1 LADIAD
7 TAIVRRA
14 SIKDA
19 TDSRALP
26 DAAATSRAFSSEV
39 ETGSRKENASKQK
52 TRAPFRFNRNEKG
65 SIDALASFAA
75 IAVNQWQALAERTIE
90 PNGYYLPE
98 WELAV
103 NASAQG
109 RTGASA
115 LSAWSDDRL
124 IGLMPVIS
132 MWHAWKIPLPA
143 LVSAHPYGTLCTPP
157 LDRGMAV
164 DAAAQ
169 LMRQARNAGAHA
181 LILRDMSLDGAA
193 MRIFEQVLQ
202 QHGLRPHVLQS
213 NLRACLDATRD
224 ADEVLHDAL
233 GTKKLK
239 EVRRLRN
246 RLAEHG
252 TVHFEVARTP
262 ADVACAIETFL
273 VLEASGWKGAR
284 GTALAQNDGDA
295 SFIRRATTA
304 LAGSGQ
310 CEIITLR
317 AGETPVAAGIVLR
330 QQDRAFFFKIGVDER
345 FAKTSPGVQLTLE
358 LTRHLCAD
366 PAIASADSTASPDH
380 PMINPIWRGRLAI
393 GDVLIPLRRRDPVVA
408 MIRAALTLRR
418 LAREPARRVVQLIRK
433 RRRKSA

>member
-1 LADIAD
+1 M
-7 TAIVRRA
+7 VRRA
-14 SIKDA
+14 SKKDA
-19 TDSRALP
+19 RDTRALS
-26 DAAATSRAFSSEV
+26 DAAATRGDTLHS
-39 ETGSRKENASKQK
+39 
-52 TRAPFRFNRNEKG
+52 
-65 SIDALASFAA
+65 LAA
-75 IAVNQWQALAERTIE
+75 IAVDQWQGLAERAVE

-124 IGLMPVIS
+124 IGLVPVIS
-132 MWHAWKIPLPA
+132 MWRALKIPLPA

-157 LDRGMAV
+157 LDRAMAV

-169 LMRQARNAGAHA
+169 LMQQARNAGAHA

-193 MRIFEQVLQ
+193 MRAFEQVLQ
-202 QHGLRPHVLQS
+202 QRRLRPHVLQS

-224 ADEVLHDAL
+224 ADALLHDAL
-233 GTKKLK
+233 GAKKLK
-239 EVRRLRN
+239 ELRRQSH

-252 TVHFEVARTP
+252 AVHFDVARTP
-262 ADVACAIETFL
+262 DDVASAIETFL
-273 VLEASGWKGAR
+273 SLEASGWKGAR
-284 GTALAQNDGDA
+284 GTALAQNDGDIR
-295 SFIRRATTA
+295 FIRRATTA

-317 AGETPVAAGIVLR
+317 AGNTPVAAGIVLR

-345 FAKTSPGVQLTLE
+345 FAKFSPGVQLTLE

-366 PAIASADSTASPDH
+366 PAIASADSTAGPDH

-408 MIRAALTLRR
+408 MIHTALTLRR
-418 LAREPARRVVQLIRK
+418 LAREPARRAVQFIRK
-433 RRRKSA
+433 RRRKPA